1 MPIDRQ
7 VIRTIYA
14 KSQFTIESGFWLIF
28 CYLILT
34 CAYYG
39 IGASLDTS
47 HAIWFQRS
55 GSVIVCI
62 AVIAE
67 IRMLKLSR
75 ITEEEITKLRGE
87 NSFTKTSAISWNW
100 MVANAKTKNKL
111 KGETFLRNHIHA
123 FLIIGTLTWGYGDII
138 FNTIAQLK

>member
-1 MPIDRQ
+1 MSLKTT
-7 VIRTIYA
+7 VIREVYG
-14 KSQFTIESGFWLIF
+14 KSQFTIESGCWLVL
-28 CYLILT
+28 CYLLLT

-39 IGASLDTS
+39 VGASLDS
-47 HAIWFQRS
+47 SPAIWFQRS

-62 AVIAE
+62 AIIAE

-87 NSFTKTSAISWNW
+87 NTFTKKSAISWNW

-111 KGETFLRNHIHA
+111 KGEVFLRNHIHL
-123 FLIIGTLTWGYGDII
+123 FLIIGTITWGYGDII
-138 FNTIAQLK
+138 FTVIGKL